1 MFKKLLCAILLV
13 ALTVPAFA
21 ADEVA
26 NAPARTEAVAAGTRE
41 VAAEAAPPLDKKIA
55 YALLDSIGRMF
66 HQMAATGAGVPATLE
81 KGIQQFM
88 ADAKKAKAENQI
100 NPVFYRRYAYLL
112 AVIKMVAAPDPGGIL
127 SPVID
132 RELSQF
138 VGNVLGEEW
147 KGSGA
152 GAIGQVA
159 NAIAYEIIDLQM
171 YVDNLEAREKLRKV
185 WDEKFLKPEPA
196 KKDAGPAPADR

>member
-1 MFKKLLCAILLV
+1 MIRKLLCFALLA
-13 ALTVPAFA
+13 ALIIPVFAEDQAVPI
-21 ADEVA
+21 
-26 NAPARTEAVAAGTRE
+26 G
-41 VAAEAAPPLDKKIA
+41 DKKVG
-55 YALLDSIGRMF
+55 YALLDGIGQMF
-66 HQMAATGAGVPATLE
+66 HQMAATGAGVPDTLE

-88 ADAKKAKAENQI
+88 ADAKKAKAQNQI

-132 RELSQF
+132 RELGQF

-147 KGSGA
+147 KRSGGEA
-152 GAIGQVA
+152 LGQVA

-171 YVDNLEAREKLRKV
+171 YVDNLEAREKLRKA
-185 WDEKFLKPEPA
+185 WDEKFLKATPA
-196 KKDAGPAPADR
+196 KKDAAPAPADR